1 MNYNIISYII
11 YLPVIA
17 FIMLKAG
24 WLFYKNGEFFLISLL
39 QNNIPLV
46 KNVNNL
52 LLIAYYL
59 INLGYAVLTISSWE
73 TVHSIIEMINILTH
87 VIGKIML
94 LLAILHYNNILWLK
108 YLTKSKNLN

>member
-1 MNYNIISYII
+1 
-11 YLPVIA
+11 
-17 FIMLKAG
+17 MLKVG

-73 TVHSIIEMINILTH
+73 TVHSFIEMINILTH